1 VPPLSTAELIGLF
14 TEFLET
20 NWGLL
25 KSIAIVS
32 AGFFLITPL
41 AAPVIVVLMPADVL
55 VRPRRPLSSRPP
67 GRRALFVL
75 WHIVKNLL
83 GWALMAIG
91 FLLLFLPGQGLL
103 TILCGL
109 TLADVPGKR
118 RLLSRLLSA
127 RGVRVSVDRLRRKYG
142 RAELVLKVQEP
153 EQIRYEKD

>member
-1 VPPLSTAELIGLF
+1 MSAAELVGFF

-20 NWGLL
+20 HWSLL

-41 AAPVIVVLMPADVL
+41 AAPVIAVLMPADVL
-55 VRPRRPLSSRPP
+55 MRPHRPLSSRPP

-83 GWALMAIG
+83 GWALMALGIA
-91 FLLLFLPGQGLL
+91 LLFLPGQGLL

-127 RGVRVSVDRLRRKYG
+127 RGVRPSVDRLRKKYG
-142 RAELVLKVQEP
+142 RAELVLKDQSRESL
-153 EQIRYEKD
+153 RT